1 VSNQKFYKVSL
12 CVYLCMENTK
22 TYRLEVPE
30 AIWIKFRETLMKND
44 VINKVIIDM
53 IKKRIEDFQAK

>member
-1 VSNQKFYKVSL
+1 
-12 CVYLCMENTK
+12 MENTK